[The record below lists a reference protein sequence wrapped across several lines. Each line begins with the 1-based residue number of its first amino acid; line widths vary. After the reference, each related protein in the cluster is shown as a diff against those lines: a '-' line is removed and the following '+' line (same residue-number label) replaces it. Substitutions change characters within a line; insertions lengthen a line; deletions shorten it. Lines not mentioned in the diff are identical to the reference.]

1 MTVQEA
7 EQLQLTAAK
16 TVYGDL
22 VEKGVP
28 ASQGEAVKALMAKHA
43 KFPPYTVR
51 TYTGNVADAQKAGL
65 KATKYDGHGNT
76 PKNGY
81 ADLSR
86 HALY

>member
-1 MTVQEA
+1 MATWMFLA
-7 EQLQLTAAK
+7 
-16 TVYGDL
+16 GDATL
-22 VEKGVP
+22 CVP